1 MKVLTLVSVLVLPA
15 TALAGIIG
23 CTSRESASSS
33 TLRISGWRVAAM
45 ILIAAVTLVV
55 ARVRRWI

>member
-15 TALAGIIG
+15 SALAGIMG
-23 CTSRESASSS
+23 MNFKGVGLFQHAAYF
-33 TLRISGWRVAAM
+33 WVAVAAM

-55 ARVRRWI
+55 SRVRRWI